1 MEGAETA
8 NLVEVF
14 ASAQGEG
21 PFVGTE
27 TIFVRFGECD
37 LRCGWCDSPGTWLP
51 ARECRIETLPGSGE
65 FETMANPVPMDRLE
79 AALGVLS
86 PAGAGFVSLTGGEPL
101 LQPGAV
107 IAAARSARRLELQVY
122 LETHGLSMDALRSVL
137 AEAPIDVVSMDWKLA
152 SDVARAEKVAGEA
165 SFHER
170 HAEFLEVACAA
181 EDTEV
186 YCKIVLTPNTLD
198 EELEDA
204 CRTIAS
210 VAPETLLVLQPVTPF
225 ARIKERPSA
234 TQILAWQRQCAAF
247 LDEVRVIPQTHR
259 MYEAP

>member
-1 MEGAETA
+1 MEAADTA

-51 ARECRIETLPGSGE
+51 ARECRIETLPGSGK
-65 FETMANPVPMDRLE
+65 FETLPNPVSMKRLDE
-79 AALGVLS
+79 ALGALA

-101 LQPGAV
+101 LQPAAV
-107 IAAARSARRLELQVY
+107 IAAARIALGRELQVY
-122 LETHGLSMDALRSVL
+122 LETHGLAVDALRSVL
-137 AEAPIDVVSMDWKLA
+137 AEAPVDVVSMDWKLA
-152 SDVARAEKVAGEA
+152 SDVKRADKSAGDGE
-165 SFHER
+165 FHER
-170 HAEFLEVACAA
+170 HGEFLEVARAA
-181 EDTEV
+181 EATEV
-186 YCKIVLTPNTLD
+186 YCKIVITPNTRE

-210 VAPETLLVLQPVTPF
+210 VSPETLLVLQPVTPF

-234 TQILAWQRQCAAF
+234 TQILAWQRHCAAF
-247 LDEVRVIPQTHR
+247 LDDVRVIPQTHR

>member
-1 MEGAETA
+1 MEAADTA

-51 ARECRIETLPGSGE
+51 SRECRIETFPGSGE
-65 FETMANPVPMDRLE
+65 FETIPNPVAIQRLDE
-79 AALGVLS
+79 ALGILS
-86 PAGAGFVSLTGGEPL
+86 PAGTGFVSLTGGEPL
-101 LQPGAV
+101 LQPEAV
-107 IAAARSARRLELQVY
+107 IAAAKSARRRELQVY
-122 LETHGLSMDALRSVL
+122 LETHGLAVDALRNVL
-137 AEAPIDVVSMDWKLA
+137 AEAPVDVVSMDWKLA
-152 SDVARAEKVAGEA
+152 SDVARAEKIPGET

-170 HAEFLEVACAA
+170 HAEFLEAARSA
-181 EDTEV
+181 EDVEI

-204 CRTIAS
+204 CRAIVS

-225 ARIKERPSA
+225 ARIKSRPSA
-234 TQILAWQRQCAAF
+234 AQILAWQRQCASF
-247 LDEVRVIPQTHR
+247 LDDVRVIPQTHR
-259 MYEAP
+259 MYDAP